1 MRTICA
7 LALSLAAATGGQL
20 EEKPPKAPAGFDE
33 ATAGR
38 LLEIR
43 RVFVD
48 RLGGGETAS
57 QIRDMIISSLQSGR
71 LFVITEK
78 EERADAFLRGSA
90 EDLVF
95 TDVHSSS
102 DNINARAAASLGS
115 NPDKEAADRRS
126 RSGSIT
132 VGEQEST
139 RIAERKHEATVSVRL
154 VSKDGDVLWSTT
166 QESLGAKFRGAS
178 ADVADKVTRQLLKD
192 YEAARQARNG
202 LREKGIQADRGAA
215 GEARKNP

>member
-1 MRTICA
+1 MEQI
-7 LALSLAAATGGQL
+7 
-20 EEKPPKAPAGFDE
+20 PPKAPAALDE
-33 ATAGR
+33 ATLMR
-38 LLEIR
+38 LLDIR

-57 QIRDMIISSLQSGR
+57 QIRDMIIGSLQSGK

-78 EERADAFLRGSA
+78 EEKADAILRGSA

-139 RIAERKHEATVSVRL
+139 RTAERKHEATASVRL

-192 YEAARQARNG
+192 YEAARLARN
-202 LREKGIQADRGAA
+202 RWIIKVIQADQEAA
-215 GEARKNP
+215 GDTRKNP

>member
-1 MRTICA
+1 MCTICA
-7 LALSLAAATGGQL
+7 LALSLAAATGGQV
-20 EEKPPKAPAGFDE
+20 EEKPPKAPAAFDA
-33 ATAGR
+33 ATAVG

-48 RLGGGETAS
+48 RLGGGETAA
-57 QIRDMIISSLQSGR
+57 QIRDMLISSLQAGK

-78 EERADAFLRGSA
+78 EERADAILRGSA

-102 DNINARAAASLGS
+102 DSLNARASVGLGS

-126 RSGSIT
+126 RSGSLT

-139 RIAERKHEATVSVRL
+139 RIAERKHEATASVRL

-192 YEAARQARNG
+192 YEAARQARNR
-202 LREKGIQADRGAA
+202 LREKEIQIDPGAA
-215 GEARKNP
+215 RENRQNP

>member
-1 MRTICA
+1 LLCA
-7 LALSLAAATGGQL
+7 LALSLAAPAGGQT
-20 EEKPPKAPAGFDE
+20 EEKAVKAPAAFDE
-33 ATAGR
+33 ATALR
-38 LLEIR
+38 LLEVR

-48 RLGGGETAS
+48 RLTGGETAS
-57 QIRDMIISSLQSGR
+57 QIRDMIIGSLQSGK

-78 EERADAFLRGSA
+78 EEKADAILRGSA

-139 RIAERKHEATVSVRL
+139 RTAERKHEATASVRL

-192 YEAARQARNG
+192 YEAARQVRNG
-202 LREKGIQADRGAA
+202 LKGKEIQADKRVA
-215 GEARKNP
+215 GEPRKNP

>member
-1 MRTICA
+1 MRLVC
-7 LALSLAAATGGQL
+7 ALSLSLVVAAGGQT
-20 EEKPPKAPAGFDE
+20 EEKTVQAPAAFDR
-33 ATAGR
+33 ATLVR

-57 QIRDMIISSLQSGR
+57 QIRDMIIASLQSGK

-78 EERADAFLRGSA
+78 EERADAVLRGSA

-95 TDVHSSS
+95 TDVYSSS
-102 DNINARAAASLGS
+102 DSLNARASAGVGS
-115 NPDKEAADRRS
+115 NPDTQAADRRS
-126 RSGSIT
+126 RSGSVT

-139 RIAERKHEATVSVRL
+139 RIAERKHEATASVRL

-178 ADVADKVTRQLLKD
+178 ADVADKVTRQLRKD
-192 YEAARQARNG
+192 YDVARQARNELPG
-202 LREKGIQADRGAA
+202 KEIQADRGVN
-215 GEARKNP
+215 GEARKTP